1 MKKHAYPLL
10 LGAAMLALSMGEA
23 GAISAF
29 RDKRMT
35 IEDAL
40 AIRQISAHQFSP
52 DGKRIA
58 YTISEWDREENR
70 RVSHIWVVSFDGGPT
85 AKLTT
90 GDKGETSPQWSP
102 DGSNIAFL
110 ADRDKGTQVWV
121 IPVDGGEAD
130 KLTSEENDVQS
141 FQWSPDGKLIAFVTR
156 DTPKDKAAREKRR
169 KDKFDAIV
177 VDSDFTYSHLW
188 TIDVETRE
196 KKRLTEGD
204 FTVSDPQWS
213 PNGASIA
220 FVMSKSG
227 AQESSFVDVS
237 DDRHTDIYSV
247 SARGGPPKQL
257 TTNPG
262 PDANPRWSPDGK
274 LIAYTS
280 NTEQKSWAAKTD
292 VMVISPDSGAPRNLT
307 KDFYESANS
316 GASIMAWAP
325 DGNALYFS
333 SGVGLYTHIFSV
345 SVGGPAGGG
354 EVAQVTRESR
364 NYAAF
369 DISGHPAVANSP
381 TPALNPQE
389 AANTPS
395 WKIAYTVNDSFT
407 ADDIWVA
414 PLKNVEQAK
423 KITWVNPQIRDF
435 ALARTRVIKWKG
447 PDNLDIEGLLVSP
460 LGYEEGKRY
469 PLILQ
474 IHGGPYGRF
483 TDTFN
488 SRSQLWAANGYAVLM
503 PNPRGSTGY
512 GNRFTAANL
521 GDWGGKDFK
530 DIMAGVD
537 TVIARGVADPDKLVV
552 MGGSYG
558 GFMTFWTIT
567 QTDRFKAAIGHA
579 GISDWY
585 SFHGQSDVPGL
596 MEFGFGGQPWASAE
610 TYRKWSPMTH
620 VDRVKTPLL
629 ITHGERDLRVPIA
642 QAEQFYRAL
651 KKHGVETVFLR
662 YPREGHSIQEP
673 NHQIDLFQRQLEW
686 FDSHLGIKREKP
698 AEVKATASTGNL
710 NR

>member
-1 MKKHAYPLL
+1 MKKHAKLLL
-10 LGAAMLALSMGEA
+10 LGPALLALSLSEFDA
-23 GAISAF
+23 ASAF
-29 RDKRMT
+29 RDRRMT

-40 AIRQISAHQFSP
+40 AIRQIGAPQFSP
-52 DGKRIA
+52 DGKNVA

-70 RVSHIWVVSFDGGPT
+70 RVSHIWLVSADGGPT
-85 AKLTT
+85 TKLTT
-90 GDKGETSPQWSP
+90 GEKGETSPQWSP
-102 DGSNIAFL
+102 NGSNMAFL

-130 KLTSEENDVQS
+130 KLTSEENNIQS
-141 FQWSPDGKLIAFVTR
+141 FQWSPDGKQIAYVTR
-156 DTPKDKAAREKRR
+156 DTPKDKAEREKRK
-169 KDKFDAIV
+169 KDKFDTIV

-188 TIDVETRE
+188 VIDVETRE

-204 FTVSDPQWS
+204 FTVSNPQWS

-227 AQESSFVDVS
+227 LQESSFIDIS
-237 DDRHTDIYSV
+237 DDRNTDIYIV
-247 SARGGPPKQL
+247 SATGGSPRQL

-280 NTEQKSWAAKTD
+280 NPEQNSWAAKTD
-292 VMVISPDSGAPRNLT
+292 AMVTSPEGGAPRNLT

-316 GASIMAWAP
+316 GDSSLAWAP
-325 DGNALYFS
+325 DSNALYFA

-345 SVGGPAGGG
+345 PAGGG
-354 EVAQVTRESR
+354 EVVQVTRESR
-364 NYAAF
+364 NYSAF
-369 DISGHPAVANSP
+369 DIAGYPAVATPP
-381 TPALNPQE
+381 TPATGPQE
-389 AANTPS
+389 TAYAPN

-407 ADDIWVA
+407 ADDLWIA

-423 KITWVNPQIRDF
+423 KITWANPQIRDF
-435 ALARTRVIKWKG
+435 ALAKTRVIKWKG
-447 PDNLDIEGLLVSP
+447 PDNFDIEGLLVYP
-460 LGYEEGKRY
+460 LVYEEGKRY

-488 SRSQLWAANGYAVLM
+488 NGRSQLWAANGYAVLM
-503 PNPRGSTGY
+503 PNPRGSIGY
-512 GNRFTAANL
+512 GARFATANV

-537 TVIARGVADPDKLVV
+537 ILIARSVADPDKLVV

-558 GFMTFWTIT
+558 GFMTFWAIS
-567 QTDRFKAAIGHA
+567 QTDRFKVAIGHA

-596 MEFGFGGQPWASAE
+596 MEYGLGGQPWASAE
-610 TYRKWSPMTH
+610 NYRKWSPMTH
-620 VDRVKTPLL
+620 VDRVKTPLM

-642 QAEQFYRAL
+642 QAEQYYRAL
-651 KKHGVETVFLR
+651 KKRGVETVFLR
-662 YPREGHSIQEP
+662 YPREGHGIQEP
-673 NHQIDLFQRQLEW
+673 NHQIDLFRRQLEW
-686 FDSHLGIKREKP
+686 VDGRLGIKREKP
-698 AEVKATASTGNL
+698 AETKAAGGSSAG
-710 NR
+710 R

>member
-1 MKKHAYPLL
+1 
-10 LGAAMLALSMGEA
+10 
-23 GAISAF
+23 
-29 RDKRMT
+29 
-35 IEDAL
+35 AL
-40 AIRQISAHQFSP
+40 AIRQIGAPQLSP

-70 RVSHIWVVSFDGGPT
+70 RVSHIWLVSSDGGPT
-85 AKLTT
+85 TKLTT

-102 DGSNIAFL
+102 DGANIAFL

-130 KLTSEENDVQS
+130 KVTNEENDIQS
-141 FQWSPDGKLIAFVTR
+141 FQWSPDGATIAFVTR
-156 DTPKDKAAREKRR
+156 DLPVDKAEREKRK

-177 VDSDFTYSHLW
+177 VDSDFSYSHLW
-188 TIDVETRE
+188 KINVETRE
-196 KKRLTEGD
+196 KKRLTGGD
-204 FTVSDPQWS
+204 FTVVDPQWS
-213 PNGASIA
+213 PDGASIA

-227 AQESSFVDVS
+227 VQESSFVDVS
-237 DDRHTDIYSV
+237 DSRNTDIYV
-247 SARGGPPKQL
+247 ISADGGQPRQL

-274 LIAYTS
+274 WIAYTS
-280 NTEQKSWAAKTD
+280 SSEQKSWAAKTD
-292 VMVISPDSGAPRNLT
+292 AMVISRDGGAPRNLT
-307 KDFYESANS
+307 KDFYESALS
-316 GASIMAWAP
+316 GASSLAWAP
-325 DGNALYFS
+325 DGGAIYFS

-345 SVGGPAGGG
+345 PVGGG

-364 NYAAF
+364 NYIAF
-369 DISGHPAVANSP
+369 DISGRPEDADPSAP
-381 TPALNPQE
+381 T
-389 AANTPS
+389 

-414 PLKNVEQAK
+414 PLKNIDRAK

-435 ALARTRVIKWKG
+435 ALAKTRVIKWKG
-447 PDNLDIEGLLVSP
+447 PDNLDIEGLLISP

-488 SRSQLWAANGYAVLM
+488 VRSQLWAANGYAVLM

-512 GNRFTAANL
+512 GNRFATANI

-537 TVIARGVADPDKLVV
+537 TVIARGIADPDKLVV

-585 SFHGQSDVPGL
+585 SFHGQSDIPGL
-596 MEFGFGGQPWASAE
+596 MEYGFGGQPWTSAE

-642 QAEQFYRAL
+642 QAEQYYRAL
-651 KKHGVETVFLR
+651 KKRGVETVFLR

-673 NHQIDLFQRQLEW
+673 NHQIDLFRRQLEW
-686 FDSHLGIKREKP
+686 FDKFLGIKREKP
-698 AEVKATASTGNL
+698 AETKAATL
-710 NR
+710 NVN

>member
-1 MKKHAYPLL
+1 MKKHPNLL
-10 LGAAMLALSMGEA
+10 LFSVAILALSLCGTDA
-23 GAISAF
+23 VSAF
-29 RDKRMT
+29 REKRMT

-40 AIRQISAHQFSP
+40 AIRQIGAPQFSP

-70 RVSHIWVVSFDGGPT
+70 RVSHIWLVSSDGGPT

-90 GDKGETSPQWSP
+90 GDKGEISPQWSP
-102 DGSNIAFL
+102 DGLNIAFL
-110 ADRDKGTQVWV
+110 ADRDKGNQVWV

-141 FQWSPDGKLIAFVTR
+141 FQWSPDGATIAFVTR
-156 DTPKDKAAREKRR
+156 DTPKDRAEREKRR
-169 KDKFDAIV
+169 KEKFDTIV

-188 TIDVETRE
+188 TLNVETRE

-213 PNGASIA
+213 PDGASIA
-220 FVMSKSG
+220 FVMSKG
-227 AQESSFVDVS
+227 GFQESSFIDIS
-237 DDRHTDIYSV
+237 DDRNTDIYIVSV
-247 SARGGPPKQL
+247 KGGSPRQL

-280 NTEQKSWAAKTD
+280 TPEQKSWAAKTD
-292 VMVISPDSGAPRNLT
+292 AMVISPDGGAPRNLT

-316 GASIMAWAP
+316 GESSLAWTP
-325 DGNALYFS
+325 DGNTLYFS

-345 SVGGPAGGG
+345 PVGGG
-354 EVAQVTRESR
+354 EVTQVTRESR
-364 NYAAF
+364 NYNAF
-369 DISGHPAVANSP
+369 DISGHPAAANAP
-381 TPALNPQE
+381 TPAPNPSE
-389 AANTPS
+389 AANTPN

-414 PLKNVEQAK
+414 PIRQIDQAK

-435 ALARTRVIKWKG
+435 ALAKTRVIKWKG
-447 PDNLDIEGLLVSP
+447 PDNLDVEGLLVSP

-488 SRSQLWAANGYAVLM
+488 SRSQLWAAKGYAVLM

-512 GNRFTAANL
+512 GNRFATANI

-537 TVIARGVADPDKLVV
+537 SLIARGIADPDKLVV

-579 GISDWY
+579 GISDWT

-596 MEFGFGGQPWASAE
+596 MEYGLGGQPWASAE

-629 ITHGERDLRVPIA
+629 ITHGERDLRVPIV
-642 QAEQFYRAL
+642 QAEQYYRAL
-651 KKHGVETVFLR
+651 KMRGVETVFLR
-662 YPREGHSIQEP
+662 YPREGHGIQEP

-686 FDSHLGIKREKP
+686 FDTHLGIKREKP
-698 AEVKATASTGNL
+698 SETKATAATVNQK
-710 NR
+710 